1 MLKQGSLQQ
10 KFSYNEVGEVLKHL
24 RHREPE
30 RTFTKEL
37 VQVGLLDP
45 AKPQRLYRKAWRE
58 VEEFANNL
66 ELSDSSSDAGSYH
79 WSSSFNFNDGDNFK

>member
-10 KFSYNEVGEVLKHL
+10 KFSYNEVGEALKHL

-58 VEEFANNL
+58 VEEFKLAN
-66 ELSDSSSDAGSYH
+66 LSSIMILTKTIKMRREKS
-79 WSSSFNFNDGDNFK
+79 